1 MEVSNIN
8 SAQYTAG
15 ITGEN
20 INVKVTL
27 NSGEEWFVPMDNN
40 NTDYIAVLAWV
51 EAGNTIEAA
60 D

>member
-1 MEVSNIN
+1 MNILTAKYFQANGTDN
-8 SAQYTAG
+8 SQ
-15 ITGEN
+15 
-20 INVKVTL
+20 VRVTTDQSETL
-27 NSGEEWFVPMDNN
+27 WIPMDNG

>member
-1 MEVSNIN
+1 MNI
-8 SAQYTAG
+8 STAKYFKANG
-15 ITGEN
+15 VDN
-20 INVKVTL
+20 NQVRVTTDQSEIL
-27 NSGEEWFVPMDNN
+27 WIPMDNN

>member
-1 MEVSNIN
+1 MNILTAIYFQANGTDN
-8 SAQYTAG
+8 SQ
-15 ITGEN
+15 
-20 INVKVTL
+20 VRVTTDQSETL
-27 NSGEEWFVPMDNN
+27 WIPMDNG